1 MQQVTSS
8 QVARWAASSAWS
20 TQRKQHLDNSY
31 LHSEIV
37 HNEATFDSFS
47 AEQKNRSNKF
57 NTAIF
62 FCPGLQLHF
71 LCRRRLCRRFDTFR
85 GGWWLFCRHTS
96 GDSLQ
101 RQSRSLH
108 VVNGVM
114 QQVQLIQF
122 NANTNPPMPYCIANS
137 TNTSN
142 ISFLTRCLNIFNIR
156 NHAAP
161 VLLAAPHSPLPSGLV
176 PELP

>member
-1 MQQVTSS
+1 MHTHGMGNKMQEVTSS

-20 TQRKQHLDNSY
+20 TQRKQHFPILISIARLCITRLR
-31 LHSEIV
+31 LHSILFLQ
-37 HNEATFDSFS
+37 NKKSDQTNSTIS
-47 AEQKNRSNKF
+47 AEIAN
-57 NTAIF
+57 F
-62 FCPGLQLHF
+62 FCPGLQLHY
-71 LCRRRLCRRFDTFR
+71 LCGRRLCRRFDTFR

-122 NANTNPPMPYCIANS
+122 NGNTNAPMPYCIANS
-137 TNTSN
+137 TKASN
-142 ISFLTRCLNIFNIR
+142 ISFFDKMFIIKYI
-156 NHAAP
+156 
-161 VLLAAPHSPLPSGLV
+161 
-176 PELP
+176 